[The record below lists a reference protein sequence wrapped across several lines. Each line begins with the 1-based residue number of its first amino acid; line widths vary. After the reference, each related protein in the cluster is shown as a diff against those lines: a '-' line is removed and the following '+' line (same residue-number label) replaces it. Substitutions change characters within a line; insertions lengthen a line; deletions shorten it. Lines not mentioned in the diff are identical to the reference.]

1 MNVFITGATGFIG
14 GSVAVRFIA
23 EGYKVRGLVRTEAQ
37 AARLAALGIEPVL
50 GTLADAAILSREA
63 QHADAVVNA
72 ASSDNLPA
80 VETLLNALAGSGK
93 VFIHTSGSSV
103 IGDDARGEWASDQI
117 FDEDTPFT
125 PAPEKARR
133 AALDKLIIDAA
144 ERGVRSVILCNTMI
158 YGNGLGLNPYSV
170 QIPPLV
176 AQARKSGSARFVG
189 KGVNIWSNVH
199 IEDVVELY
207 LLALKKAPAGSFYF
221 VENGQASF
229 ADITA
234 AIAERLGL
242 DAPQAWPVEEA
253 IKEWGF
259 GHAVYS
265 FGSNSRVS
273 ARRARNELGWEPK
286 HVSVTEWI
294 RRDMKISDDIDANG
308 KIADTK

>member
-14 GSVAVRFIA
+14 GSVAARFVA

-37 AARLAALGIEPVL
+37 AARLLTLGIEPVL
-50 GTLADAAILSREA
+50 GTLEDVAILTAEA
-63 QHADAVVNA
+63 QRADAVINA

-80 VETLLNALAGSGK
+80 VEALLNALAGSGK

-103 IGDDARGEWASDQI
+103 VGDDARGEWASETI
-117 FDEDTPFT
+117 FDENTVYT
-125 PAPEKARR
+125 PAPEKAKR
-133 AALDKLIIDAA
+133 AALDQLIIDAA
-144 ERGVRSVILCNTMI
+144 QRGVRSVILCNTMI

-176 AQARKSGSARFVG
+176 AQAQKSGIARFVG
-189 KGVNIWSNVH
+189 KGLNIWSNVH

-207 LLALKKAPAGSFYF
+207 LLAVKKAPAGSFFY
-221 VENGQASF
+221 VENGESSY

-234 AIAERLGL
+234 AIAERMHLG
-242 DAPQAWPVEEA
+242 APQSWPVEEA

-273 ARRARNELGWEPK
+273 ANRARKELGWAPK
-286 HVSVTEWI
+286 HTSVSAWI
-294 RRDMKISDDIDANG
+294 KHDMKISDEVEIDAVAAA
-308 KIADTK
+308 K